1 MSKIISSI
9 KLVCQQGA
17 SNKFYN
23 VQIVLDGDQ
32 LSMRSEYG
40 AIGSSPKNGVGGSF
54 VIDMKVAADNPS
66 KLTNGVNKL
75 VNEGNSL
82 AQTKIKKGY
91 EVVTGQSRMSVQDV
105 IAALDTIYDISA
117 ALAKQNAPQA
127 PAGSV
132 EVEVVGIIAGVAK
145 VAKVLADFN
154 YEVLGEACNPSKKA
168 IRIGDVVKVHQQN
181 GHWILV

>member
-9 KLVCQQGA
+9 KLVCQQGS

-40 AIGSSPKNGVGGSF
+40 AIGSSPKNGVGGSL
-54 VIDMKVAADNPS
+54 VIDMKRAADNPS

-91 EVVTGQSRMSVQDV
+91 KVTTGQSRMSVQDV
-105 IAALDTIYDISA
+105 MAALDDIYDISA
-117 ALAKQNAPQA
+117 SGAKQSTQQA
-127 PAGSV
+127 PVGSV
-132 EVEVVGIIAGVAK
+132 EVEVVGIISGVAK

-154 YEVLGEACNPSKKA
+154 YEVLGEAHNPSKKA